1 MRGVAA
7 NNPCQRQQRCVYC
20 KRYLAMIAP
29 IHSRTLSITALLAS
43 TLIALPEAAAASS
56 EPSPQTA
63 TAASSPSDSA
73 DKIIVPESGKPAP
86 AMAGLPATRPIVG
99 VATPEKAKQHALKAH
114 KEIPPFGSCDSSPD
128 AHPEQYKQFVSV
140 LEEISKNNEI
150 NFFPAV
156 SIVLETTGDELAAM
170 SWMKKAADAGNP
182 AARYF
187 LASIT
192 LSGSKDK
199 EETAR
204 AYEIM
209 RQAADKGYTP
219 AIISVSVALSRGRG
233 VEKNQKES
241 VRYLT
246 KAAADDDFRIRFQW
260 LVATGRLRSFADA
273 QRPEVKS
280 EVERGNHLV
289 AFALGAY
296 ATTPKERIEWYGKAA
311 DLGSDLAMLELSNMF
326 IAQGIQGGA
335 PLLDNAC
342 KLGNRDALHI
352 KINCLLS
359 PEDTPEIHTLGFKH
373 NEKDGA
379 DLLRLNAMSG
389 HAESILLLANCY
401 LKGKFGFEENVEHGY
416 KILEYG
422 CLYGSPP
429 IILQRAC
436 CMLTGTGTKQ
446 DIKGAHKIFDEYVR
460 AGHPLGLIMKA
471 YACYKGLGAKQSISE
486 IEDYC
491 YQAAAMNYPEAYIH
505 LACIYAK
512 GLPGQKGDPAKAE
525 DCLLM
530 CGSGSSQLARKLFE
544 NMTRGDEWDPY
555 AL

>member
-1 MRGVAA
+1 
-7 NNPCQRQQRCVYC
+7 
-20 KRYLAMIAP
+20 MIAP

-43 TLIALPEAAAASS
+43 SLVALPEAAAASS
-56 EPSPQTA
+56 ASSAPSPQAA
-63 TAASSPSDSA
+63 TAEASPSDQA
-73 DKIIVPESGKPAP
+73 DKLIVPESGKAAP
-86 AMAGLPATRPIVG
+86 ATAGLPAAKPIVG
-99 VATPEKAKQHALKAH
+99 VATPEKAKQHALKAQQAF
-114 KEIPPFGSCDSSPD
+114 PPFGTCDPSPD

-140 LEEISKNNEI
+140 LEEITKNNEI
-150 NFFPAV
+150 NFFPA
-156 SIVLETTGDELAAM
+156 INIILATTGDELAAE
-170 SWMKKAADAGNP
+170 SWMRKAADAGNP
-182 AARYF
+182 AAAYF

-204 AYEIM
+204 AYKIM
-209 RQAADKGYTP
+209 RQAADKGYAP
-219 AIISVSVALSRGRG
+219 AIISVSVCLARGRG
-233 VEKNQKES
+233 VQKDEKES

-246 KAAADDDFRIRFQW
+246 KAAADDDFRVRFQW
-260 LVATGRLRSFADA
+260 LVATGRLRSRADA

-280 EVERGNHLV
+280 EIERGNHLV

-296 ATTPKERIEWYGKAA
+296 AATSKERIEWYGKAA
-311 DLGSDLAMLELSNMF
+311 DLGSDLALVELSNMF
-326 IAQGIQGGA
+326 IAQGIKGGA

-342 KLGNRDALHI
+342 KLGNRDALHL
-352 KINCLLS
+352 KINFLLS
-359 PEDTPEIHTLGFKH
+359 PEDTPEIQALGFKR

-389 HAESILLLANCY
+389 HGESMLLLANCY
-401 LKGKFGFEENVEHGY
+401 LKGRFGFEKNDEHGY
-416 KILEYG
+416 KLLEYG
-422 CLYGSPP
+422 CRHGFPP

-446 DIKGAHKIFDEYVR
+446 DIEGAHKIFDEYVK
-460 AGHPLGLIMKA
+460 AGHPLGLILKA
-471 YACYKGLGAKQSISE
+471 YACYKGLGAEQSLSE
-486 IEDYC
+486 VESYC
-491 YQAAAMNYPEAYIH
+491 YQAAALNYPEAYIH

-530 CGSGSSQLARKLFE
+530 CLPELGPQARKLFE